1 MTRLL
6 SSQQVEEVEVTIE
19 QESYSPPLTSSSLLQ
34 IKFKGIACYINGG
47 GFYIVYMV
55 RYKGG
60 LSNLKHH

>member
-47 GFYIVYMV
+47 GLLYSIY
-55 RYKGG
+55 G
-60 LSNLKHH
+60 HI

>member
-19 QESYSPPLTSSSLLQ
+19 QESYNPPLTSSSLLQ

-47 GFYIVYMV
+47 GLLYSIY
-55 RYKGG
+55 GQI
-60 LSNLKHH
+60 

>member
-47 GFYIVYMV
+47 GVLYMV